1 MIARAK
7 PRRRKTHARK
17 NTELFLTMLPLIHE
31 QARHAFRDKTPEH
44 REELIA
50 EVTANCWVAFVRLLD
65 RGLHDVIYATPLA
78 QFAIKQVCDGRKVGT
93 SLNIKDVSSDY
104 AQRRQGFTVE
114 SLDRYDQK
122 NAEWREI
129 LVEDRHAGPAEVACC
144 RLDFEA
150 WLAELTP
157 RQRKIAKTLATGE
170 TTKATAKK
178 HRVTA
183 GRISQTRRELM
194 AAWYEFIG
202 EDQEAM
208 AAATT

>member
-1 MIARAK
+1 MIAPAK
-7 PRRRKTHARK
+7 KVCTHEDRFLEMLPTLLRVIRHCLRNQPRRDRQ
-17 NTELFLTMLPLIHE
+17 ELT
-31 QARHAFRDKTPEH
+31 
-44 REELIA
+44 A
-50 EVTANCWVAFVRLLD
+50 EALAAAFVMYARLVQ
-65 RGLHDVIYATPLA
+65 RGKQDLAFPTPLGTYGA
-78 QFAIKQVCDGRKVGT
+78 RQAIDGRQIATSTNVKDLTSRSCQRRKGVSVT
-93 SLNIKDVSSDY
+93 SLNRYDERDERWKEIV
-104 AQRRQGFTVE
+104 VE
-114 SLDRYDQK
+114 SK
-122 NAEWREI
+122 
-129 LVEDRHAGPAEVACC
+129 VAGPAEVACC

-208 AAATT
+208 AAATA